1 MIKGNTGV
9 KFDLK
14 PCHSQFPVQQWGKA
28 GSSRINEK
36 KTNKKKNNKLS
47 SWQPKS
53 ASFLFVDHLRG
64 MLHVI
69 SSTTMS
75 TTKQRIKPPSWTL
88 VCLKQSKMN

>member
-1 MIKGNTGV
+1 MEKKHPEKN
-9 KFDLK
+9 
-14 PCHSQFPVQQWGKA
+14 
-28 GSSRINEK
+28 K
-36 KTNKKKNNKLS
+36 KTNKKTINYHHDTK
-47 SWQPKS
+47 P

-88 VCLKQSKMN
+88 ACLKQSKMN